1 MSEPTKYKMP
11 KFGTKETIDCVSY
24 VEYAKLK
31 AKVERLQKA
40 GDAVVATYVSKHFID
55 EPAIRDW
62 RAAKV

>member
-1 MSEPTKYKMP
+1 MSEPTKHKMP

-55 EPAIRDW
+55 DPAIRDW
-62 RAAKV
+62 RAAKI